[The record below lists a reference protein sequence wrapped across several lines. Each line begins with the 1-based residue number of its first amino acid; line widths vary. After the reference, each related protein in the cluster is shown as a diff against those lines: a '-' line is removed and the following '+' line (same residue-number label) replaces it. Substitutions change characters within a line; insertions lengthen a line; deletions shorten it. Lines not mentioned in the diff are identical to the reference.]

1 MTRTYFTRTAR
12 SADWWATFVDDV
24 RPDADAGQDAPEPV
38 PARSAAYRTLANLGT
53 ADPRMTLS
61 AAECEALETQAAE
74 WPARGASRDHL
85 VRALTTGLP
94 TQVHSAGAMAR
105 RRLEDKMPPKPVRE
119 PEIVIRRVMVCL
131 HCERSDDSVLHTGVC
146 EVCHSEED
154 IPDTF
159 RARPAAE
166 VAQRADALRIAAGL
180 QPKGRV

>member
-12 SADWWATFVDDV
+12 GADWWAKFVDDV

-119 PEIVIRRVMVCL
+119 PEIVIQRVMVCL
-131 HCERSDDSVLHTGVC
+131 HCEHSDDSVLHTGVC
-146 EVCHSEED
+146 EVCHAEED